1 MSNAW
6 WICKRDL
13 GALLRSP
20 IGYVII
26 FAVLIIDG
34 LLFNAWAV
42 GSGARKS
49 SEVLEIF
56 FYCASGSTM
65 LASVFVGMRLI
76 AEERQTGTLAL
87 LATSPVREW
96 QLVLGKFSSAM
107 LFLSLMTALTLYMP
121 LLIMVNGRISLAHI
135 IAGYVGVLLLGATSL
150 ALVLLASALAPN
162 QLVAAVLG
170 AAVVVVF
177 LLMWLLSRIASPPLE
192 DVLAYLSIHDKH
204 FRPFQRG
211 IISTQDVIFY
221 LSFTY
226 VALLMATRA
235 LEARRWR

>member
-1 MSNAW
+1 MSNVW
-6 WICKRDL
+6 WILRREL
-13 GALLRSP
+13 GAYLRAP

-26 FAVLIIDG
+26 FAVLVIDG
-34 LLFNAWAV
+34 LLFNAWAI

-56 FYCASGSTM
+56 FYCASGSTL

-76 AEERQTGTLAL
+76 AEERQSGTLAL

-96 QLVLGKFSSAM
+96 QLVLGKFLSA
-107 LFLSLMTALTLYMP
+107 LVFLTIMTGLTLYMP
-121 LLIMVNGRISLAHI
+121 LLVMVNGKISLAHI
-135 IAGYVGVLLLGATSL
+135 LAGYLGVLLLGATAL
-150 ALVLLASALAPN
+150 ALVLLCSALAPN

-192 DVLAYLSIHDKH
+192 DLLGYLAIHDKH
-204 FRPFQRG
+204 FRPFMRG
-211 IISTQDVIFY
+211 VISVQDVVFY

-226 VALLMATRA
+226 VALLGATRV